1 MRTPVYAII
10 DLTSRTSARYEIS
23 ESLYRNYI
31 GGKMLGAR
39 LLYDLTQAGID
50 PLGPDSVVII
60 NTSPANGTGAPCS
73 SRFNMTFKNVLTG
86 GIASSNCGGQF
97 GVMMKRAGYD
107 GIILR
112 GQSET
117 PCVISI
123 IDRQITISDAGELWG
138 KDTEETQH
146 AFPKIYGRL
155 VAR

>member
-1 MRTPVYAII
+1 MKTPVYAII

-86 GIASSNCGGQF
+86 GIAYNEPVVEYIRERCSFIAPIAVYPGENELEAL
-97 GVMMKRAGYD
+97 VTNALVV
-107 GIILR
+107 LR
-112 GQSET
+112 GVIT
-117 PCVISI
+117 PKVY
-123 IDRQITISDAGELWG
+123 
-138 KDTEETQH
+138 K
-146 AFPKIYGRL
+146 
-155 VAR
+155 